1 MKKEDSLLF
10 LLFSKRIIGLKLYRL
25 ENLLRFSF
33 ILLCIMSTSF
43 SFSQDK
49 ELKIIGV
56 VTDTQNNPLPGVSV
70 LIKGTSTGVVSNLD
84 GKYVISIPNQ
94 NSTLIYSYTGFAKQE
109 IAVKGKR
116 VLNVILKESVKELNE
131 VIVVG
136 YGAMKKRDITGSI
149 ASITSKSIEERNA
162 ISITDVLQGQMAG
175 IEITSGS
182 GAPGEGSDIRIRG
195 TSTFEGGVKPLFVV
209 DGVPFESIDDINPS
223 DIESIEV
230 LKDAASAAI
239 YGSRSAN
246 GVILI
251 STKQGEKSRPRLD
264 IRYLKSFSTLTR
276 KMPKANGA
284 ERRYYDKV
292 RQELTNG
299 LNGYNIKDSLA
310 FFNNQDIDL
319 QDLIFRTASR
329 DQLDLSASGASDKF
343 KYYVSAGL
351 LSDKGIIQNSSYT
364 RITTR
369 INGEYKPNKY
379 ITLGSKLHLS
389 IVNKK
394 GISEDGVLNQ
404 LLERPSYW
412 AIFNPDGSYVPNIS
426 SRRNPYAV
434 MMDDVQKNQNYK
446 ASIYEYLEVNFN
458 SKFKF
463 NTNVQGNFIL
473 DRNQSYRPSPQ
484 LGVTERTTGRDLS
497 ELNYDWANENY
508 FSYVDNF
515 KFHNIN
521 VMVGNSIQGWAR
533 ENMNIV
539 GLDYT
544 TDMIYTLNAASLF
557 DTQKTYTR
565 MYRHSM
571 TSFFGRAAYNYK
583 SRYLVNANIRTDG
596 SSRFGSSKRWGVF
609 PSASIGWRF
618 SDERFMRWSKR
629 FLSDGKLR
637 ASWGI
642 TGNQEIG
649 DYDSWQL
656 YSPNYIYEGVSGIA
670 ASNLA
675 YNGLSWEETTQYN
688 IGLDLQ
694 LFNSKVR
701 IVADYYK
708 KDTEKLLCQVEVPK
722 ETGFTTIRKN
732 VGSMSNEGFEFSLDY
747 DVLRLKDF
755 SWSLNFNIAHNTS
768 RIKQIADGVPFYKGM
783 DDAIYVQPNS
793 KLGEFYGYKYLGI
806 YPYNESNAYTKE
818 WNQLTPEFAN
828 GTFTGKYLLNG
839 KEYTGEILQKK
850 SSDGNPLKGG
860 DVDYVDINGDGII
873 DVSDKTKIGCAQ
885 PDVYGGLSTNLS
897 YKGISLYISFY
908 YSLGGDIYNYAEAKR
923 NKFSYDG
930 ATPSPDAIANMWTG
944 PGDIA
949 KYPAPI
955 NKEHNRLPPSS
966 FYIEDASYIKLR
978 NVKLSYSLPKKWIN
992 TVWMK
997 AATIYVYGNNLLTF
1011 TNYKGYDPEFSL
1023 GTSDPLTLGIDQ
1035 NRYPRKREY
1044 GLGVNVTF

>member
-1 MKKEDSLLF
+1 MKKENLLSFSLF
-10 LLFSKRIIGLKLYRL
+10 VKRIVGLRSYRL
-25 ENLLRFSF
+25 DKLLRFSF
-33 ILLCIMSTSF
+33 ILLCFISTSF
-43 SFSQDK
+43 SFAQDK
-49 ELKIIGV
+49 ELKVIGV
-56 VTDTQNNPLPGVSV
+56 ITDTQNNPLPGVSV
-70 LIKGTSTGVVSNLD
+70 LIKGSSTGVVSNLD
-84 GKYVISIPNQ
+84 GKYTISVPGP

-109 IAVKGKR
+109 ITVKGKR
-116 VLNVILKESVKELNE
+116 VLNVVLNESVKELNE
-131 VIVVG
+131 IVVVG

-162 ISITDVLQGQMAG
+162 ISVTDVLQGQMAG

-264 IRYLKSFSTLTR
+264 IRYLKSISTLTR

-292 RQELTNG
+292 RQKLTNG
-299 LNGYNIKDSLA
+299 VNGYDIKDSLA

-329 DQLDLSASGASDKF
+329 DQIDLSASGASDKF

-351 LSDKGIIQNSSYT
+351 LSDKGIIRNSSYT

-389 IVNKK
+389 IVNKN

-412 AIFNPDGSYVPNIS
+412 AIFNPDGTYVPNIS

-446 ASIYEYLEVNFN
+446 ASIFEYVEINFN
-458 SKFKF
+458 SKLKF

-484 LGVTERTTGRDLS
+484 LAVTERTTGRDLS

-508 FSYVDNF
+508 FSYIDNF
-515 KFHNIN
+515 KFHNLN
-521 VMVGNSIQGWAR
+521 VMVGNSLQGWAR

-557 DTQKTYTR
+557 DTQRTYTR

-571 TSFFGRAAYNYK
+571 TSFFGRVAYNYK
-583 SRYLVNANIRTDG
+583 SRYLLNANIRTDG
-596 SSRFGSSKRWGVF
+596 SSRFGTSKRWGVF
-609 PSASIGWRF
+609 PSASVGWRF

-675 YNGLSWEETTQYN
+675 YNDLSWEETTQYN
-688 IGLDLQ
+688 IGVDLQ

-708 KDTEKLLCQVEVPK
+708 KKTDKLLCKVEVPK

-732 VGSMSNEGFEFSLDY
+732 VGSMSNEGFEFALDY
-747 DVLRLKDF
+747 DVLRLKNF
-755 SWSLNFNIAHNTS
+755 SWTLNFNIAHNNS
-768 RIKQIADGVPFYKGM
+768 RIDKIADGVPFYKGM

-793 KLGEFYGYKYLGI
+793 RLGEFYGYKYLGI
-806 YPYNESNAYTKE
+806 YPYDQSNAYTKD

-828 GTFTGKYLLNG
+828 GSFTGKYLLNG
-839 KEYTGEILQKK
+839 NEYTGEVLQKK

-860 DVDYVDINGDGII
+860 DVDYIDINGDGVI
-873 DVSDKTKIGCAQ
+873 DVADKTKIGCAQ
-885 PDVYGGLSTNLS
+885 PDVYGGLSTNFS

-930 ATPSPDAIANMWTG
+930 STPSPDAIANIWTA

-978 NVKLSYSLPKKWIN
+978 NVKLSYSLPKEWIK

-997 AATIYVYGNNLLTF
+997 AATVYVYGNNLLTF

-1044 GLGVNVTF
+1044 GLGINVTF